1 VEDPAADSPRGESA
15 LGPHHCRPPRVTG
28 RASAAAA
35 STALPPPP
43 SPPPLRLRRAQT
55 TRHSHFGCKGTHSR
69 AQALTHALTHHLA
82 GLTRAGLT
90 LKGGRGQREQGGTRA
105 GRTTVVVICPSGNSG
120 AFLQTTSSSGCC
132 APVRCCSAAEPRLPL
147 PLREGGQGVSTLL
160 KTTPRREGRRVGVGE
175 SERTQTRAPPQ
186 QGHQARLLPPPQARR
201 CS

>member
-1 VEDPAADSPRGESA
+1 MGDE
-15 LGPHHCRPPRVTG
+15 G
-28 RASAAAA
+28 R
-35 STALPPPP
+35 
-43 SPPPLRLRRAQT
+43 
-55 TRHSHFGCKGTHSR
+55 
-69 AQALTHALTHHLA
+69 
-82 GLTRAGLT
+82 
-90 LKGGRGQREQGGTRA
+90 REQGGTRA

-132 APVRCCSAAEPRLPL
+132 APVRCGSAAEPRLPL

-160 KTTPRREGRRVGVGE
+160 KTTPRKEGRRVGVGE